1 MPDTTTALSMAMHL
15 LKKQVDDGPLT
26 GEEREM
32 LASLLTIIAK
42 TKPCKHCGKDP
53 YDHAE

>member
-1 MPDTTTALSMAMHL
+1 MTDFNTALSMAMHL

-32 LASLLTIIAK
+32 LASLLTIITK

-53 YDHAE
+53 HE